1 MSDLVTISIENHVAF
16 VKLNRAEKYNALNT
30 DMFVEIVDA
39 GRSVSA
45 DPSVRAVVLSGEGK
59 GFCAGLDFESFMAM
73 GDITRGQ
80 GMKFFNKPEGSP
92 ANYAQ
97 LVGYVWKQVPVP
109 VIAAIHGA
117 AYGGGFQLAL
127 AADIRLAAK
136 DARFSIMEIKWGLV
150 PDMSGTQTLRDLVR
164 LDVAKE
170 LTFTGR
176 VVGAE
181 EAADLGLVTRIC
193 ENPFEAAGDMA
204 QEIADKSPDAI
215 TAGKKLLEEAWHGS
229 SVDGLD
235 LEARLQKKIIGQ
247 ANQIEAVMANFEKRP
262 PAYKNR
268 KSDIV

>member
-1 MSDLVTISIENHVAF
+1 MSDVVSISIQNHVAY
-16 VKLNRAEKYNALNT
+16 VKLNRADKYNALNAE
-30 DMFVEIVDA
+30 MFVAIVDA
-39 GRSVSA
+39 GRSVSQ
-45 DPSVRAVVLSGEGK
+45 DSSVRAVVLSGEGK
-59 GFCAGLDFESFMAM
+59 GFCSGLDVASFMAE
-73 GDITRGQ
+73 GDLATGKAF
-80 GMKFFNKPEGSP
+80 KFFNKPEGSP

-127 AADIRLAAK
+127 AADIRLASS

-176 VVGAE
+176 VVEAK
-181 EAADLGLVTRIC
+181 EAADLGLITRIC
-193 ENPFEAAGDMA
+193 ENPFEAAADMA

-215 TAGKKLLEEAWHGS
+215 AAGKQLLEGAWHGS
-229 SVDGLD
+229 SADGLN
-235 LEARLQKKIIGQ
+235 LEASLQKKILGQ
-247 ANQIEAVMANFEKRP
+247 ANQIEAVMATFENRP

-268 KSDIV
+268 N

>member
-1 MSDLVTISIENHVAF
+1 MSDVVTISIQNHVAY
-16 VKLNRAEKYNALNT
+16 VKLNRADKYNALNAE
-30 DMFVEIVDA
+30 MFVAIVDA
-39 GRSVSA
+39 GRSVSE

-59 GFCAGLDFESFMAM
+59 GFCSGLDFASFMAM
-73 GDITRGQ
+73 AEGDIATGKEF
-80 GMKFFNKPEGSP
+80 KFFKKPEGSP

-127 AADIRLAAK
+127 AADIRLASS

-176 VVGAE
+176 VVEAK
-181 EAADLGLVTRIC
+181 EAADLGLITRIC
-193 ENPFEAAGDMA
+193 ENPFEAAADMA

-215 TAGKKLLEEAWHGS
+215 AAGKQLLEGAWHGS
-229 SVDGLD
+229 SVDGLN
-235 LEARLQKKIIGQ
+235 LEVRLQKKILGQ
-247 ANQIEAVMANFEKRP
+247 ANQIEAVMANFENRP

-268 KSDIV
+268 N